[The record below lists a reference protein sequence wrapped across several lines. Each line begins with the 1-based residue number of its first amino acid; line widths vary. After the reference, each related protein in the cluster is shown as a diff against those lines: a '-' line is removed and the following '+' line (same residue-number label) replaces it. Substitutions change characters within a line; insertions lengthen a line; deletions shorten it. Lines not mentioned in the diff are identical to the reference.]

1 MEESAED
8 LAASTL
14 LHKDGDLNDPD
25 KLLLVLHDLE
35 RLRDCSRYYFRAVTW
50 VKAER
55 KVRSGELPP
64 GFFIKDD
71 GDG

>member
-1 MEESAED
+1 VEESAED

-35 RLRDCSRYYFRAVTW
+35 RLRGWYSAASYT
-50 VKAER
+50 
-55 KVRSGELPP
+55 
-64 GFFIKDD
+64 IQ
-71 GDG
+71 